1 MRFNY
6 NTRLPILYSSYSLI
20 REKIAD
26 FEEKCLMLKTSVEFI
41 NFSPVQIAFCK
52 IKWLIL
58 LQIIYEIF
66 WINSVLLWKSV
77 NKVVLIKFSFFTLHL
92 SINNY
97 ESMAVMSSHCLSL
110 PENKF
115 DNRTCLQLC
124 ENGTENNKLFGSSA
138 TRSLLS

>member
-1 MRFNY
+1 
-6 NTRLPILYSSYSLI
+6 
-20 REKIAD
+20 
-26 FEEKCLMLKTSVEFI
+26 MLKTSVEFI
-41 NFSPVQIAFCK
+41 NFSAVQIAFCK

-66 WINSVLLWKSV
+66 WINLVLLWKSV
-77 NKVVLIKFSFFTLHL
+77 NKVVLIKFSFLTLHL

-97 ESMAVMSSHCLSL
+97 KSMAVMSPHCLSL

-115 DNRTCLQLC
+115 VNRTCLQLC

-138 TRSLLS
+138 TGSLLT